1 VVVVAIACLAIGAY
15 VSFRKGAVA
24 DGLEALGSAL
34 ILLGICFMFT
44 WPIKCRVATTK
55 DLPCKEDAYG
65 LLLGCRHHRMDKLRI
80 RLGVVAAASLRN
92 AKPAVGPETG
102 MPSILAKDS
111 VVSLTIDS
119 GKGDTS
125 GFVFGLISAV
135 TGVASVAVGVLAL
148 H

>member
-1 VVVVAIACLAIGAY
+1 
-15 VSFRKGAVA
+15 
-24 DGLEALGSAL
+24 
-34 ILLGICFMFT
+34 
-44 WPIKCRVATTK
+44 
-55 DLPCKEDAYG
+55 
-65 LLLGCRHHRMDKLRI
+65 
-80 RLGVVAAASLRN
+80 
-92 AKPAVGPETG
+92 